1 MKVKVK
7 EEQLGRTKE
16 KAMNEIFQDYFPQLF
31 LIKPNTG
38 IHGQLTNA
46 KLHLF
51 KQKKKECILH
61 ASSPCGNRILG
72 GVKNVNLINISSPPA
87 LDNNVFKF
95 YKENTRGTF
104 KSNPSTLCIQHFAF
118 IFKDVPGGSSLR
130 IYLYHAPGMLR
141 FHN

>member
-72 GVKNVNLINISSPPA
+72 RVKNVNLINISSPPA